1 MCDSVAV
8 QGLAE
13 TELSDLQC
21 AEVSW
26 LLARRGT
33 KVSIDLGPDD
43 RLRQFINCSATFA
56 LPNKKTAYE
65 LTHIVFYLSEYGHRD
80 PNLDCGAVQSPKF
93 LGIIPFVG
101 QNADLL
107 AENYIALRFAGQR
120 PSPNW
125 ENWIVK
131 TLSDFQV
138 IKQPASATSDAFH
151 EYLVSVWMSL
161 RAKCDGMVQSV
172 LGRRLEFT
180 RGDVPTG
187 LLRNISNL
195 LLDMYAEHSPDWEVM
210 CPIVDQVID
219 EEGYGI
225 LEQGLECG

>member
-1 MCDSVAV
+1 M
-8 QGLAE
+8 
-13 TELSDLQC
+13 
-21 AEVSW
+21 
-26 LLARRGT
+26 
-33 KVSIDLGPDD
+33 
-43 RLRQFINCSATFA
+43 
-56 LPNKKTAYE
+56 
-65 LTHIVFYLSEYGHRD
+65 
-80 PNLDCGAVQSPKF
+80 
-93 LGIIPFVG
+93 G

-107 AENYIALRFAGQR
+107 AKSCIALRFAGQR

-138 IKQPASATSDAFH
+138 IKQPASATSDEFH
-151 EYLVSVWMSL
+151 EYLVSVWMAL
-161 RAKCDGMVQSV
+161 RVKCDGMVQSV
-172 LGRRLEFT
+172 LGRGLEFT

-195 LLDMYAEHSPDWEVM
+195 LLDMYVERSPDWEVM

-225 LEQGLECG
+225 SEQGLECD